1 MINPQE
7 IQKLKEQLT
16 VLRLFPKRNQHVV
29 QLRNQIKLKLKKLE
43 QKLSKPDPK
52 PVDRVERQRKANES
66 RSRAQKKRHQFI
78 RLIHQQLQDK
88 YSYQQVT
95 QQLAQRRQQKQVEI
109 PDVVW
114 QNPSP

>member
-1 MINPQE
+1 MTNPQE

-43 QKLSKPDPK
+43 QKLSKPAPK
-52 PVDRVERQRKANES
+52 SVDRVERQRKANES

-78 RLIHQQLQDK
+78 RLVHQQVKDR
-88 YSYQQVT
+88 YSYSQVSH
-95 QQLAQRRQQKQVEI
+95 QLAVRRRQKQVEI

>member
-1 MINPQE
+1 MTNPQE

-29 QLRNQIKLKLKKLE
+29 QLRKQIKLKLKKLE
-43 QKLSKPDPK
+43 QKLSTPA
-52 PVDRVERQRKANES
+52 PVVDKVEKQRKANQS

-78 RLIHQQLQDK
+78 RLVHQQVKDE
-88 YSYQQVT
+88 YSYSQVSH
-95 QQLAQRRQQKQVEI
+95 QLAVRRRQKQVEI